1 MTRQSKKEL
10 AGLLNFLLETLPG
23 ESKEILLAYNDMLQE
38 SPDKAERQKNEIR
51 IYCYIMTLAESGIIS
66 EAEADILT
74 ASYIPKW

>member
-51 IYCYIMTLAESGIIS
+51 IYWYIRTLAESGIIS